1 MPLKTIIDKIWDDHM
16 IADVDGE
23 TLLYVDR
30 LLLDEGSRHAFGRLQ
45 RDDLKPHR
53 PEQIF
58 GFTDHYV
65 PSTDRAGG
73 IKGVSDPKIRE
84 MLEMMTANTAAG
96 QIRLFGFDDANQGI
110 LHVVPP
116 ELGITQPGL
125 LICGTDSHSST
136 HGAFGALAFGV
147 GQSDGAHIMATQSV
161 WQQRPQTMRIT
172 IDGALPF
179 GVGAKDIILGL
190 IAKFGVGI
198 GVGHAIEYAGE
209 AIRSLSMEQRMTICN
224 MSIEAAGRMGLIAP
238 DEVTYAYMMD
248 RPYMPTGRD
257 LDDALED
264 WRALPC
270 DDGARLGQDESLDIS
285 DLAPMVSWGDNP
297 GQSLP
302 INAKTPS
309 PKDAATEEEAK
320 EIEAALTY
328 MDLRPGT
335 ALEDIAIERVFIGSC
350 TNSRIEDLRE
360 AAAVA
365 AKGEAKVTAWV
376 VPGSQSVKRQAEAE
390 GLDKIFITAGFEWR
404 EPGCSLCTAI
414 NGDVLRDGERCV
426 STSNRNFRGRQGP
439 NGRTHLASPAMAA
452 AAAITGR
459 LTDVRKLG

>member
-248 RPYMPTGRD
+248 RPYMPTG
-257 LDDALED
+257 
-264 WRALPC
+264 
-270 DDGARLGQDESLDIS
+270 
-285 DLAPMVSWGDNP
+285 
-297 GQSLP
+297 
-302 INAKTPS
+302 
-309 PKDAATEEEAK
+309 
-320 EIEAALTY
+320 
-328 MDLRPGT
+328 
-335 ALEDIAIERVFIGSC
+335 
-350 TNSRIEDLRE
+350 
-360 AAAVA
+360 
-365 AKGEAKVTAWV
+365 
-376 VPGSQSVKRQAEAE
+376 
-390 GLDKIFITAGFEWR
+390 
-404 EPGCSLCTAI
+404 
-414 NGDVLRDGERCV
+414 
-426 STSNRNFRGRQGP
+426 
-439 NGRTHLASPAMAA
+439 
-452 AAAITGR
+452 
-459 LTDVRKLG
+459 